1 MKAFDKGLT
10 AIILAQCSRS
20 KSVFPSKKFVLNLL
34 SILTNFCVFGICQ
47 EGPLISAHCSI
58 DCGVGSG
65 L

>member
-10 AIILAQCSRS
+10 AIVLAQCSRS

-34 SILTNFCVFGICQ
+34 SILNNFGVFGISQ